1 MNKVLLVL
9 SLSLPFFSSHISAG
23 TFGEAKVT
31 LVRVDSTGIG
41 MVVFDQPASGTSPTC
56 INAAAYKNALSFD
69 ANTAGGKSILAVALA
84 AKATGSI
91 VYAYGANKCSIY
103 NGAHVE
109 DMDYMMSR

>member
-1 MNKVLLVL
+1 MKKLLWVLLL
-9 SLSLPFFSSHISAG
+9 AIPLFSSQVSAG
-23 TFGEAKVT
+23 TFSEARVT

-56 INAAAYKNALSFD
+56 INAVAYKNALSFD
-69 ANTAGGKSILAVALA
+69 TNTAGGKSILAVAIA
-84 AKATGSI
+84 AKATGS
-91 VYAYGANKCSIY
+91 VVFAYGGNKCSIY